1 MGFRKFLK
9 KLLFGKEKS
18 YQEKHKEEVQNF
30 IDSVRKAGGHVGKNF
45 DIYGSS
51 FDDTNR
57 YLINIGDNVTITG
70 ATLLQHDACMGKYL
84 CGGGYY
90 KFAHTTI
97 GNDVFIGKG
106 SIILAGTSIGNK
118 VIVGAGA
125 VVAKDIP
132 DNSVVIGNPAKI
144 VCTFDDYMKKQ
155 EKLLSEIPIIESDKE
170 LQERKQEI
178 MDKYKCFYYHKK

>member
-1 MGFRKFLK
+1 MGFRKFFK

-70 ATLLQHDACMGKYL
+70 ATVLTHDACMCKFL
-84 CGGGYY
+84 LGGGYI
-90 KFAHTTI
+90 KFAHITI

-106 SIILAGTSIGNK
+106 SVILAGTTIGNK

-132 DNSVVIGNPAKI
+132 DNSVVCGNPARI
-144 VCTFDDYMKKQ
+144 ICSFDDYMKRQ
-155 EKLLSEIPIIESDKE
+155 EEFLSTVPVVESEQE
-170 LQERKQEI
+170 LQEKKSEI
-178 MDKYKCFYYHKK
+178 MNKYKCFYLHKK